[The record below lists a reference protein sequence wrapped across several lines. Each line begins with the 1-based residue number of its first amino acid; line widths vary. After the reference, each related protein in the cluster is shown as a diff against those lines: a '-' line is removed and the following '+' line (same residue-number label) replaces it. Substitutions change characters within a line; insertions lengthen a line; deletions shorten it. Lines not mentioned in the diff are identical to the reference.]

1 MVFSSFIFILLFFPF
16 FFICY
21 YVVPKK
27 WQNLVALIGS
37 LLFYGWG
44 APDFLFILLIS
55 IILDFYIARGIAN
68 QGQQGRKILIGV
80 SVVFNIGT
88 LFYFKYFNFF
98 LDIFNSSIFV
108 LFFDISLA
116 KIVMPI
122 GISFFTFQKMSYV
135 IDIYYGRARLLKKI
149 SDLMLYVLLF
159 PQLIA
164 GPIVRYKEIARQLIK
179 RHNRYYRVLAG
190 LYRFIWGL
198 SKKILIA
205 NILGAEVDRLYS
217 NLDALNLASSWF
229 AAICYSFQIYFDF
242 SGYSDMAIGLG
253 WMMGFKFPE
262 NFNNPYVSRSIT
274 EFWRRW
280 HITLSNWMRDYLY
293 IPLGGNQRGRGRM
306 VFNLWIVF
314 LLSGLWH
321 GASWNFIIWGAFHG
335 FFLVFEKL
343 IPRKKSRN
351 FLWMPLTFVIVT
363 TGWVFFRIESL
374 SDAVLVLKTMY
385 TIQYAIK
392 PCTAFATRPEI
403 ITTLAMAL
411 ILSFAAY
418 SNKIASIMTKIML
431 PRRKKTQLA
440 FQAILFLTLLL
451 ITLGEIAASG
461 FNPFIYF
468 RF

>member
-1 MVFSSFIFILLFFPF
+1 M
-16 FFICY
+16 
-21 YVVPKK
+21 
-27 WQNLVALIGS
+27 
-37 LLFYGWG
+37 
-44 APDFLFILLIS
+44 
-55 IILDFYIARGIAN
+55 
-68 QGQQGRKILIGV
+68 
-80 SVVFNIGT
+80 
-88 LFYFKYFNFF
+88 
-98 LDIFNSSIFV
+98 
-108 LFFDISLA
+108 
-116 KIVMPI
+116 
-122 GISFFTFQKMSYV
+122 

-149 SDLMLYVLLF
+149 SDLILYVLLF

-205 NILGAEVDRLYS
+205 NILGVEVDRLYS

-293 IPLGGNQRGRGRM
+293 IPLGGNQRGRGR
-306 VFNLWIVF
+306 VVLNLWIVF

-343 IPRKKSRN
+343 ISRKKSRN
-351 FLWMPLTFVIVT
+351 FLWIPLTFVIVT
-363 TGWVFFRIESL
+363 TGWVFFRIEGV

-385 TIQYAIK
+385 IIK
-392 PCTAFATRPEI
+392 PCTAFATKPEV
-403 ITTLAMAL
+403 ITTLS
-411 ILSFAAY
+411 LSLAAY
-418 SNKIASIMTKIML
+418 SNKIASIITKIML
-431 PRRKKTQLA
+431 PLRKKNQLA